1 MTVMKKRMI
10 QIFAVASLIAAV
22 ALGCAKPKIDTAKVR
37 AAFQSLSAD
46 AKQNLEE
53 GLTAIDQTNY
63 AAAIKPLKKIA
74 YTVKLDKD
82 QRMLL
87 EDTIAQAEARAAKQ

>member
-1 MTVMKKRMI
+1 MKKRMI
-10 QIFAVASLIAAV
+10 QICVVVSLIAAA
-22 ALGCAKPKIDTAKVR
+22 ALGCAKPKIDTDKVR

-53 GLTAIDQTNY
+53 GLTAIDQSNY
-63 AAAIKPLKKIA
+63 VAAIKPLKKIA

-87 EDTIAQAEARAAKQ
+87 EDTIAKAEARAAKQ